1 MAPFTSPALPPPEEA
16 RAARFALRD
25 LDRFY
30 RFHARVYDWTR
41 PFLLFG
47 RTEAAL
53 ALRGGPR
60 DLILDVGCGTGVNL
74 PRLLEGGAT
83 VVGVEPMAAMR
94 AQAEA
99 RLATLDDPARQ
110 RVRLDPRPYGTHD
123 AYAGQASGILFS
135 YSLSMIPPFAE
146 VLARARADLRPGGRI
161 AVVDF
166 LDASPPLSWG
176 LAASHVY
183 LGPAR
188 LREIQRLFPPHR
200 LEVRRAPGWSYFSVA
215 AEA

>member
-1 MAPFTSPALPPPEEA
+1 MAPSTSPALPPPEA
-16 RAARFALRD
+16 SVAARFGLRD

-30 RFHARVYDWTR
+30 RVHAGIYDWTR

-47 RTEAAL
+47 RSAAAR
-53 ALRGGPR
+53 ALGAGPG
-60 DLILDVGCGTGVNL
+60 DLVLDVGCGTGVNL

-83 VVGVEPMAAMR
+83 VVGIEPSDPMR
-94 AQAEA
+94 ARAED
-99 RLATLDDPARQ
+99 RLAGFAGEGKPRVSLDA
-110 RVRLDPRPYGTHD
+110 RPYGTHD
-123 AYAGQASGILFS
+123 DYAGRVAGILFS

-166 LDASPPLSWG
+166 LDAS
-176 LAASHVY
+176 LAVGRALTASHVH

-188 LREIQRLFPPHR
+188 LLEIQRLFPKHR
-200 LEVRRAPGWSYFSVA
+200 VWVRRALGWRHYRVL